1 MDLSV
6 SSSFSQIKADYTED
20 FRRKRHKT
28 QDTRRTENSK
38 REVGNISAHQKKKIH
53 IFTDETDIKEIMEK
67 KVTPTSTKTEIL
79 KAYNE
84 LLNKIQ
90 ESKQDNPKA
99 EQEKKLKETTVET
112 AAGLTDEKI
121 IGQISS
127 LKLNLNSTLD
137 KIEDDLAAEYQK
149 LLKIREAIA
158 IEDQRLKDFYQINAG
173 TDSLAAI
180 LAAQKEKKEEFDREM
195 TIRKSEFEEQLKSE
209 KFNRDKETKLWEEK
223 RKEAEESLKKQRSR
237 EEEEYQ
243 YNLQLTRKKDKD
255 QYDQKKAILE
265 KELAEKKISFEN
277 EINSREQTVA
287 AAENELAGL
296 RLKADKFPAD
306 LEKAVQATVKET
318 TGKLDKEHDFEMQLI
333 LKDHEGEMKLKNQQ
347 IESLLARIKDLENQ
361 LKQAYAKA
369 ENAENNSK
377 EITLKAIQS
386 SGQIKI
392 VEKEDSRRKQEE

>member
-1 MDLSV
+1 
-6 SSSFSQIKADYTED
+6 
-20 FRRKRHKT
+20 
-28 QDTRRTENSK
+28 
-38 REVGNISAHQKKKIH
+38 
-53 IFTDETDIKEIMEK
+53 MEK

-79 KAYNE
+79 KAYND

-90 ESKQDNPKA
+90 DTKQDNPKT

-121 IGQISS
+121 IVQISS

-237 EEEEYQ
+237 EEEEYH

-255 QYDQKKAILE
+255 QYDQKKAMLE
-265 KELAEKKISFEN
+265 KEIAEKKASFEI

-287 AAENELAGL
+287 SAENELAEL

-318 TGKLDKEHDFEMQLI
+318 TGKLDKEYNFEKQLI

-392 VEKEDSRRKQEE
+392 VEKEDSRRKPEE